1 MGSAQ
6 YWNFEKINAQRR
18 GKIHY
23 YWLSKTHTSY
33 YKKTKKTDTFSHTI
47 IYMRATGQSESE
59 KRSGKNIYNKIKPL
73 QKMSETQ
80 KADRIC
86 WEKQVCS
93 RKNLKTN
100 SILQGIT

>member
-1 MGSAQ
+1 M
-6 YWNFEKINAQRR
+6 
-18 GKIHY
+18 
-23 YWLSKTHTSY
+23 LSEGVKHITIDFQKPIPLT
-33 YKKTKKTDTFSHTI
+33 TKKSKKLWHFQPHN
-47 IYMRATGQSESE
+47 MRATGQSESE

>member
-1 MGSAQ
+1 M
-6 YWNFEKINAQRR
+6 
-18 GKIHY
+18 
-23 YWLSKTHTSY
+23 LSEGVKHITIDFQKPIPLT
-33 YKKTKKTDTFSHTI
+33 TKNQKNSDTFSHTI

-86 WEKQVCS
+86 
-93 RKNLKTN
+93 
-100 SILQGIT
+100 

>member
-18 GKIHY
+18 GKTHY

-33 YKKTKKTDTFSHTI
+33 YKKIKKLWHFQPHN
-47 IYMRATGQSESE
+47 MRATGQSESE